1 MHVYLHVSSAED
13 SCTHISVL
21 CTFSASR
28 WNLLHDM
35 AKEDY
40 VYSASELVRNTDADN
55 IPEHTRMQTYV

>member
-1 MHVYLHVSSAED
+1 MHTYLG
-13 SCTHISVL
+13 L